1 MATMKEKLQELGN
14 LDGFAGAGVFTPSG
28 EDLAVLAGS
37 VQNIREVGI
46 LANNVLMNAQ
56 KATLE
61 MGAGRGQIVH
71 IEGEKAHV
79 LVRCLNEGTDPLKSQ
94 PGRAHIHTVL
104 VVKPDASIGMAKMRL
119 SQVCEKLAEDFR

>member
-1 MATMKEKLQELGN
+1 MASTKEKLQELAN
-14 LDGFAGAGVFTPSG
+14 LDGFAGAAVFTPAG
-28 EDLAVLAGS
+28 EDLCTLSGS

-61 MGAGRGQIVH
+61 MGAGRGQVVH
-71 IEGEKAHV
+71 VEGEKAHV
-79 LVRCLNEGTDPLKSQ
+79 LVRCLNEGNDPLKSQ
-94 PGRAHIHTVL
+94 PGRAHIHAVL

-119 SQVCEKLAEDFR
+119 NQVIERLAEDFR